1 MNIGI
6 KINNNPLFKITKF
19 ELISWFFKFIVVLF
33 IMFIM
38 GYYHGKDIYETKNR
52 EIKTETI
59 TIYETVP
66 KKEFSPENLRSYL
79 FELNVRFPHIVY
91 AQAVLETGNF
101 NSKIFRE
108 NNNLFGMKYAIYRP
122 KTSKGIRRGHS
133 YYNNW
138 QESVID
144 YALFQA
150 AYLNHIRTERE
161 YLNYL
166 DLRYAED
173 PTYVQKLQYIISKDD
188 LAIVFKN

>member
-1 MNIGI
+1 MISI
-6 KINNNPLFKITKF
+6 KINKNTVFKITKF
-19 ELISWFFKFIVVLF
+19 ELFSWFIKFIITLF
-33 IMFIM
+33 LMFIV
-38 GYYHGKDIYETKNR
+38 GFYYGKDKYELKNR
-52 EIKTETI
+52 EIKTKTI
-59 TIYETVP
+59 TVYETVP
-66 KKEFSPENLRSYL
+66 DKEFSPENLRSYL
-79 FELNVRFPHIVY
+79 FELNIRFPHIVY
-91 AQAVLETGNF
+91 AQAVLETANF
-101 NSKIFRE
+101 NSKIFKE

-150 AYLNHIRTERE
+150 AYLNHLRTEKE

-166 DLRYAED
+166 DMRYAED
-173 PTYVQKLQYIISKDD
+173 PNYIQKIKHIISKDN